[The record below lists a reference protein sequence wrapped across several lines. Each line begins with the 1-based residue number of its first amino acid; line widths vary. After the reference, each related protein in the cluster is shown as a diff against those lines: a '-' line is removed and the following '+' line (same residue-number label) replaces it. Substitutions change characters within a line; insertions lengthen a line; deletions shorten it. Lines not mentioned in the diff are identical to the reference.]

1 VEEEVANSGLE
12 QEMVSEATAEE
23 PVEVTINA
31 TEAPLMDGALPNTSD
46 FTLLHHNSMEEGAAV
61 ETTTNRTTA
70 VETTAATTTTVTTT
84 TATTKAV
91 TNTAATATDETAN
104 DQTTAAA
111 TTLSGMLS
119 SC

>member
-1 VEEEVANSGLE
+1 MEEEVANSGLE

-61 ETTTNRTTA
+61 ETTTNQTTA